1 MRLGVGK
8 GAQGRG
14 TIIFDHEGAPC
25 TDSRYHRHCKGR
37 WRGVLSRGFGPDGRR
52 RRYKVSGRTKQDVID
67 ALNKKREELDAGLAT
82 SRSYKVERAARDWL
96 EHGLPGRSG
105 RTRQIYRDALAPLL
119 GKIGHKTLRDLT
131 AEEVEAGLNSLTG
144 ELSSRSLQ
152 IAHNCLR
159 RTIRY
164 AEAKGKVGRNVA
176 ALIDTPNGT
185 AGRRRRAFSLPQA
198 AALILASRELPVLEL
213 HAGLKD
219 PRRPASLMHA
229 YITVSLMA
237 GVRPEEARA
246 IGWEEDVDLDGNP
259 PSVAVLRAD
268 RAGGDTKTPRSR
280 RALKLA
286 QMAVG
291 ALREWQEDQAA
302 EREAAGSH
310 WQDTGSVFTTATG
323 TPLGARNI
331 RKMFQDVCE
340 RVGFG
345 RDWAPRDLRHTF
357 VSLLSDDGM
366 AIEKIA
372 RLAGHAS
379 SHVTETVY
387 RQELRP
393 VLQEGAEVMDR
404 IFRSINGEI
413 PDVVPKKQS
422 QTRSGR
428 KRREATAS

>member
-1 MRLGVGK
+1 MLLGVAK

-25 TDSRYHRHCKGR
+25 TDNRYHRHCKGR

-152 IAHNCLR
+152 IAHNSLR

-229 YITVSLMA
+229 YITVSLMV

-246 IGWEEDVDLDGNP
+246 IGWEEDVDLDGDP

-310 WQDTGSVFTTATG
+310 WQDTGRVFTTATG
-323 TPLGARNI
+323 TPLGARHI

-340 RVGFG
+340 RAGFG

-372 RLAGHAS
+372 RLVGHAS

-404 IFRSINGEI
+404 IFRSVDGEI
-413 PDVVPKKQS
+413 PDIVPKQGQK
-422 QTRSGR
+422 RPGR
-428 KRREATAS
+428 KRRTATAS